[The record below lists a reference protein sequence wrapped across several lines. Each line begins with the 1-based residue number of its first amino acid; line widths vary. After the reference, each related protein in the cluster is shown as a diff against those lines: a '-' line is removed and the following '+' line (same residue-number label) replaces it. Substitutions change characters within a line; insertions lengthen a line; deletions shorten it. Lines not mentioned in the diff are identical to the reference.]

1 MGIALWKILSTISS
15 FTNRVDNMEE
25 SHKVLN
31 ERVMRMELR
40 HETNEAKI
48 NDIHVAVARLEGK
61 IDYLRK
67 EVK

>member
-1 MGIALWKILSTISS
+1 MGFTLWKILYTISS

-40 HETNEAKI
+40 HEANEQKI
-48 NDIHVAVARLEGK
+48 NEIHVGLARLEGK
-61 IDYLRK
+61 IDFLRK